1 MSVCSW
7 CCRAAKT
14 SEKASDGDKPAE
26 KEAKEATALAIA
38 ADPEVS
44 DDSSIDLS
52 TYRSSVDQVKAIA
65 TKISTARRLAR
76 KLAAEKSAVAA
87 MSDGDP
93 REAELCDFAA
103 FVPCLRLRGPPSG
116 RAPHIYRVF
125 SYPVLGARSKEHVLQ
140 TDTKPTAWYELQDK
154 A

>member
-14 SEKASDGDKPAE
+14 PEKASDGDKPAE
-26 KEAKEATALAIA
+26 KETTALAIA

-44 DDSSIDLS
+44 DDNSIDLS

-65 TKISTARRLAR
+65 AKISTARRLAR
-76 KLAAEKSAVAA
+76 KLAEEKAAVSAI
-87 MSDGDP
+87 SDGDP

-103 FVPCLRLRGPPSG
+103 FLAVP
-116 RAPHIYRVF
+116 
-125 SYPVLGARSKEHVLQ
+125 GA
-140 TDTKPTAWYELQDK
+140 AWVP
-154 A
+154 